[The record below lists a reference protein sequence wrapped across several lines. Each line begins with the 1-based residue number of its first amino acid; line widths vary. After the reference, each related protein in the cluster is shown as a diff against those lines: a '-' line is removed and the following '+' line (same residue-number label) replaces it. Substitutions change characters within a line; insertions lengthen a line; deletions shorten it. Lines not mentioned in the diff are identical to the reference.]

1 MHWLRRVRAR
11 ARPAWAHSPELA
23 HSQERAQRV
32 RARVRRAAWTS
43 PKLPHPSWER
53 AHRARAEERAQRV
66 RAQAAEQAQRVRALA
81 AERAQRV
88 RALAAERAQR
98 VRAQAEERAQRV
110 RAQAEERDA
119 VPPREAPHSVPRV
132 EVRTEVRGLR
142 EADCIPS
149 RTWGKPRA
157 ARNLRRRLPRRI
169 CNT

>member
-11 ARPAWAHSPELA
+11 ARPAWVHSPELA
-23 HSQERAQRV
+23 HSQERAHSPE
-32 RARVRRAAWTS
+32 RARVWRAAWTS
-43 PKLPHPSWER
+43 PKLPHPSWEQ
-53 AHRARAEERAQRV
+53 AHRAQAEERAQRV
-66 RAQAAEQAQRVRALA
+66 R
-81 AERAQRV
+81 
-88 RALAAERAQR
+88 AAERAQR

-110 RAQAEERDA
+110 RAQAEGRDA

-132 EVRTEVRGLR
+132 GVRAEVRELR

-157 ARNLRRRLPRRI
+157 ARNLRRRLPRRT